1 MVYIYY
7 NQQYD
12 MGTMG
17 MVDFMREYPEYMEI
31 DYEKD
36 WEWWICSW
44 Q

>member
-1 MVYIYY
+1 
-7 NQQYD
+7 
-12 MGTMG
+12 MG